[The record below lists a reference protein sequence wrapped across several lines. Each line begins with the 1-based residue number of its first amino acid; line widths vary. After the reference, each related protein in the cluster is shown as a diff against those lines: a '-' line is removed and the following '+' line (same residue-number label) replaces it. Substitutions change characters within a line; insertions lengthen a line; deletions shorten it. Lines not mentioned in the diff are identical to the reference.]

1 MDRKQRL
8 YIWLVA
14 IFVAALLTS
23 DLIGGKIF
31 RIAGVDLGVGMI
43 PFPLTFVLT
52 DVVNEFF
59 GTQGARRMTL
69 VGLGTAVFTF
79 AVVQL
84 AIHLPTSPESPLKAA
99 DFANIFGWST
109 RGYVASLAA
118 YLVGQLLDI
127 TVFFAIRRVTRERFL
142 WLRSTGSTLVS
153 QLVDTVIVN
162 FMLFGGQKSVPFIWT
177 LVRNSYVTK
186 VLIAVG
192 MTPVIYAAHG
202 LFHRVLHVPEALR
215 SDRTVTMPENAT

>member
-31 RIAGVDLGVGMI
+31 RVAGLDLGVGMI

-84 AIHLPTSPESPLKAA
+84 AIHLPTSPESPLKAQ

-109 RGYVASLAA
+109 RGYIASIAA

-127 TVFFAIRRVTRERFL
+127 TVFFTVRRLTRERLL

-153 QLVDTVIVN
+153 QLVDTVIVT
-162 FMLFGGQKSVPFIWT
+162 FLLFGGQKPASYIWT
-177 LVRNSYVTK
+177 LVRNSYGMK
-186 VLIAVG
+186 VAIAVG
-192 MTPVIYAAHG
+192 MTPVIYLAHG
-202 LFHRVLHVPEALR
+202 IFHRLLHVPEALR
-215 SDRTVTMPENAT
+215 ADQTVTIPESAT

>member
-31 RIAGVDLGVGMI
+31 RVAGIDLGVGMI

-84 AIHLPTSPESPLKAA
+84 AIHLPTSPESPLKAQ

-109 RGYVASLAA
+109 RGYIASIAA

-127 TVFFAIRRVTRERFL
+127 TVFFTVRRLTRERLL

-153 QLVDTVIVN
+153 QLVDTVIVT
-162 FMLFGGQKSVPFIWT
+162 FLLFGGQKPASYIWT
-177 LVRNSYVTK
+177 LVRNSYGMK
-186 VLIAVG
+186 VAIAVG
-192 MTPVIYAAHG
+192 MTPVIYLAHG
-202 LFHRVLHVPEALR
+202 VLHRLLHVPEALR
-215 SDRTVTMPENAT
+215 ADQTVTIPENAT